1 MRIYI
6 QAMKRFVLFLPG
18 GRVFRAAAR
27 NVSRPPGRKAVLE
40 TKVLWRL
47 VGLDTANEH
56 GLLDQRSAF
65 AIGGRVFR
73 AAARNVSRP
82 PGRKAV
88 LETKV
93 LLCLVGLDMP
103 RRTRGY
109 STDGVLLQ
117 SVLSRYEREKRS
129 LYPTSG
135 TINFMVVPVSDVL
148 STCSAAPII
157 SARSRKPCKP

>member
-1 MRIYI
+1 
-6 QAMKRFVLFLPG
+6 MKRFVLFLPG

-93 LLCLVGLDMP
+93 LLCLVGLDMANEHRLLDQRSSFASVVSIRP
-103 RRTRGY
+103 DAHGATR
-109 STDGVLLQ
+109 
-117 SVLSRYEREKRS
+117 
-129 LYPTSG
+129 PTE
-135 TINFMVVPVSDVL
+135 D
-148 STCSAAPII
+148 C
-157 SARSRKPCKP
+157 